1 MRADC
6 GYGSINWG
14 NNECIGHVTD
24 QMKHESASRMQQY
37 IGSAEKVIFSEY
49 FRNGGKKV
57 AYFRGLTKNKFL
69 SAPV

>member
-37 IGSAEKVIFSEY
+37 IEDIK
-49 FRNGGKKV
+49 R
-57 AYFRGLTKNKFL
+57 KNKG
-69 SAPV
+69 A